1 MNPHQHQQTNGCY
14 YFTESN
20 DPYSFSVQTTSTLYY
35 NKRATENCESLYA
48 NDATAAVLPAVNVS
62 STELTSTHEMTYTQH
77 PSTLSNNS
85 TYDEKCSVV
94 RTNSCRFM
102 IDQSETFNYYSKVG
116 NVQHL
121 NIVCNESSSASQYGW
136 NECTNT
142 NDSSAVCSITAPHA
156 NYSTNNDVYSS
167 SYYADITRQQQQQQQ
182 QQQPVQTVAYL
193 NQDINCN
200 DCVTS
205 NNPVNSDEHGFAI
218 GKIEKRATTQ
228 RPYVCPQCGKSF
240 VQKEQLFYKSKLL
253 QRLAPTTTTNNNKS
267 ISDCVT
273 DNQHLER
280 SLKAHR
286 RTHSGEKPFSCPICN
301 RLFTQTS
308 SLMTHKRTHT
318 GEKPYHCPYCV
329 KAFSDNSTLTKH
341 VRTHTGQ
348 KPYQCRIC
356 YMNCHSNIHVERNYC
371 KMLFSSFE
379 TGSFLPMKKETDQKK
394 NDAAYELVLKKLKH
408 WRMLKIYFIKAHAFT
423 APPFLILLFN
433 TSEPLRQ

>member
-62 STELTSTHEMTYTQH
+62 SPELTSTHEMTYTQH

-142 NDSSAVCSITAPHA
+142 NDSSTVCSITAPHA

-182 QQQPVQTVAYL
+182 QQQQPVQTVAYL

-205 NNPVNSDEHGFAI
+205 SNPVNSDEHGFAI

-240 VQKEQLFYKSKLL
+240 VQKG
-253 QRLAPTTTTNNNKS
+253 
-267 ISDCVT
+267 
-273 DNQHLER
+273 

-356 YMNCHSNIHVERNYC
+356 YM
-371 KMLFSSFE
+371 KFSQS
-379 TGSFLPMKKETDQKK
+379 GNLSRHMKTHQI
-394 NDAAYELVLKKLKH
+394 NG
-408 WRMLKIYFIKAHAFT
+408 
-423 APPFLILLFN
+423 
-433 TSEPLRQ
+433 